1 MFNKSVLELLAKQAH
16 KDTNS
21 KKTSDI
27 FFSMLKIAQSDSM
40 FDEML
45 DLPNKRIRSLLS
57 EPGKYEYK
65 TQDIRNELQKNLNIM
80 SAFVIS
86 KAKNEE
92 ISEAVG
98 EFMPVKFIES
108 ALNQL
113 EKYNGANANDF
124 TLKGLLNGAL
134 SSATRLVEQRK
145 QKQQSKGESSLEM
158 SGVSEGDTFKE
169 RTIDEGALA
178 SFNAIFE
185 EGAQGDVEDKETAL
199 EAVFNKI
206 LRDEESDILS
216 IFIAGKL
223 YPAFKDLKQ
232 RLSGEIT
239 SSVIEKVK
247 PLITQGMSQQE
258 IQNLVSKFVDED
270 SAQAQADFDKF
281 YTDTFKFI
289 KDNYGAQKRIPGQ
302 KGQIQEFSLRE
313 VQDEVN
319 RQLQALDLNKIIDY
333 IFKQNFY
340 KLPKWATGK
349 NQELTKDIIKSIIKS
364 ELIINAKQ
372 AMKVSLP
379 GIKDRPQG
387 GRAKLSQIDIVEHI
401 IMKRIKNLTED
412 EAEQS
417 DLISE
422 TLKVLG
428 SKVDPET
435 KQVIHKPKDM
445 TQYRLFQH
453 TTPMMM
459 AAYMQKA
466 SEEYGEKFSELSD
479 EEQQDVI
486 EKVQSA
492 IYRGGKLP
500 YTFDVGTN
508 ELRSQPYHLIGEDAE
523 NLTRQNV
530 QERLQQAMGIRG
542 GRLQEGGFM
551 KSMMPIQPKITPP
564 TQSDKP
570 KPEKPIEPVSYSGD
584 DFDESDFDEDFFKGS
599 NLAYMIKKYAFKR

>member
-124 TLKGLLNGAL
+124 SLKGLLNGAL

-158 SGVSEGDTFKE
+158 SGVEKGDTFKE

-258 IQNLVSKFVDED
+258 IQNLVSEFVDED
-270 SAQAQADFDKF
+270 SAKAQADFDKF

-289 KDNYGAQKRIPGQ
+289 KDNYGAQKLIPGQ

-387 GRAKLSQIDIVEHI
+387 GRAKLSQIDIVEHV

-500 YTFDVGTN
+500 YTFDVGAN
-508 ELRSQPYHLIGEDAE
+508 ELRSQPYHLVGEDAE
-523 NLTRQNV
+523 NLTRKNV

-564 TQSDKP
+564 AQSDKP
-570 KPEKPIEPVSYSGD
+570 KPEKPIEPASYSGD
-584 DFDESDFDEDFFKGS
+584 DTGDFDEDFFKGS